1 MSYISFWS
9 SQLQQLYPC
18 PAGWPISGT
27 YGNIWLCLLLNALQ
41 LVDVVCALGHRE
53 HREHSALFITL
64 QESHLHTGVLDAEIN
79 IPENN
84 SHRTDRTCRKNGG
97 VITYIRKDIAVKK
110 ELSHSNSFCE
120 ISAQN
125 IPKLRLCLSNHPFP
139 GDSPPDSDL
148 PAGGGGR
155 GGHAQHNLDG

>member
-1 MSYISFWS
+1 MNHWGD
-9 SQLQQLYPC
+9 L
-18 PAGWPISGT
+18 A
-27 YGNIWLCLLLNALQ
+27 
-41 LVDVVCALGHRE
+41 RE
-53 HREHSALFITL
+53 HGALFITL

-79 IPENN
+79 IPEYN

-125 IPKLRLCLSNHPFP
+125 IPKMRLCLINIYRPPNCTTIHFQETLGLMKTFLQEVDDEEGMPSIILT
-139 GDSPPDSDL
+139 GDLNL
-148 PAGGGGR
+148 PSIR
-155 GGHAQHNLDG
+155 DWS